1 MKQMISN
8 FYWNNYKKLI
18 LEILPFINKEVYFL
32 KLNIQKM
39 NIYKV
44 KI

>member
-1 MKQMISN
+1 MKQMKSN

-18 LEILPFINKEVYFL
+18 LEILPSINKEVYFL

-39 NIYKV
+39 NINKV